1 MFLHVFVCPQE
12 GCLPHCMLGYT
23 PWADNPS
30 GQAPPWADTPPGS
43 LGTNTPGHKHP
54 WADTPGQAP
63 PCTVH
68 TGIWSTSGR
77 YASLWNA
84 ILLWLILWRNA
95 SLGTF
100 GERNVTANLA
110 EISYYILLGI
120 RYYIFSY
127 VLGKD
132 FRLYLHSSISQ
143 FSLFS
148 FHWSDV
154 PMRDNG

>member
-23 PWADNPS
+23 P
-30 GQAPPWADTPPGS
+30 GQTTPLGRHPPWQTPPWVQTP
-43 LGTNTPGHKHP
+43 LGTNTPRQ
-54 WADTPGQAP
+54 TPPRQAP

-68 TGIWSTSGR
+68 AGIWSTSGR

-148 FHWSDV
+148 FHWSEV
-154 PMRDNG
+154 PMRDSG